1 LLLDRIDQALPPYD
15 PLPFETLAGQ
25 YERQPYQFVGP
36 LQEFPQAAPVR
47 YLLLTH
53 WKSPEAADRWLAS
66 DAVMALA
73 QLGTVSS
80 ALMVLIRHELGEREG
95 LNADGSQREFG
106 QLAVAG
112 MSFRG
117 AGFSPRARN
126 P

>member
-1 LLLDRIDQALPPYD
+1 VIDSLLDRIDQALPPFD

-25 YERQPYQFVGP
+25 YEPRPYQFVGP

-53 WKSPEAADRWLAS
+53 WTSPQDARRWLAS
-66 DAVMALA
+66 DAMMALA

-80 ALMVLIRHELGEREG
+80 ALMVLVRHQSGERAG

-106 QLAVAG
+106 QLAVA
-112 MSFRG
+112 
-117 AGFSPRARN
+117 
-126 P
+126 